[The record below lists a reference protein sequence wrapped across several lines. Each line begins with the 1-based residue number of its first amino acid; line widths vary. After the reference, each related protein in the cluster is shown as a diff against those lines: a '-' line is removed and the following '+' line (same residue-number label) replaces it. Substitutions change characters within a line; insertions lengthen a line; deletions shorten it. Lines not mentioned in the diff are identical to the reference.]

1 MRAGEISMKT
11 CVILC
16 GGKSSRF
23 GSDKTL
29 FPFRGHPSMTHFLF
43 SRLSCEFERVF
54 ACAKSSKFN
63 PPLPMIYDE
72 FEEFS
77 PMGALYSALK
87 PFSGERIFIIPADM
101 PFVEISTIR
110 ALSEQEGQICV
121 AGDEAHRH
129 SLCGFFDAALAPR
142 ALELYRTGEHK
153 IGALIGSANSK
164 VLNFKNKEQFLN
176 INYQNDLKGVDEI

>member
-1 MRAGEISMKT
+1 MKAGGISMKT

-29 FPFRGHPSMTHFLF
+29 FPFRGHASMTHFLF
-43 SRLSCEFERVF
+43 SRLSREFERVF

-110 ALSEQEGQICV
+110 ALSEQDARICV
-121 AGDEAHRH
+121 AGDDLRRH
-129 SLCGFFDAALAPR
+129 SLCGFFDASLAPL
-142 ALELYRTGEHK
+142 ALELYRAKDHK
-153 IGALIGSANSK
+153 IGSLIDRANSK

-176 INYQNDLKGVDEI
+176 INYQKDLNEI